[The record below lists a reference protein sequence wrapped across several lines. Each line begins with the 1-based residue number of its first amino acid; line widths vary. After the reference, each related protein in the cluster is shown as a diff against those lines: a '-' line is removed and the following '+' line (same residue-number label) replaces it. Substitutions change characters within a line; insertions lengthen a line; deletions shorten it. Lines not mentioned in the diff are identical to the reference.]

1 MEVYKAGRG
10 PDSGKR
16 RRGGLLRTV
25 LLVLLLLLIAI
36 LAYLLL
42 PFGGQRVALL
52 GSDASAGGVSR
63 SDTIVVAK
71 AGGGMVAVPR
81 DTLVD
86 IPGVGE
92 DKINVAFATGGPGLT
107 VQILENLTGLQ
118 IDDYVVVHFDGVE
131 DIVDAMGGITL
142 EVEEPVEVG
151 IGGRPVSIPAGTQ
164 TLDGFEALAYV
175 RYRGTPTA
183 DIGRIGR
190 QQRFLQEL
198 AREAMSPAKL
208 PRLPATALAVWRNIE
223 TNMNPLQAARFA
235 TRMRLA
241 GNVEAEIYPGSPQYI
256 GGISYWVPDR
266 EAGARVVEQTIE

>member
-10 PDSGKR
+10 PGSDKR

-25 LLVLLLLLIAI
+25 LLVLLLLLIAV

-52 GSDASAGGVSR
+52 GSDASADGVSR
-63 SDTIVVAK
+63 SDTIVVAR

-81 DTLVD
+81 DTLVE

-92 DKINVAFATGGPGLT
+92 DKINVAFAAGGPELT
-107 VQILENLTGLQ
+107 VETLENLTGLP
-118 IDDYVVVHFDGVE
+118 IDNYVVVHFDGVE
-131 DIVDAMGGITL
+131 DIVNAMGGITL

-198 AREAMSPAKL
+198 ASEATSPAKL

-235 TRMRLA
+235 IQMRLA
-241 GNVEAEIYPGSPQYI
+241 GSVEAEVYPGTPQYI

-266 EAGARVVEQTIE
+266 QAGAQVVEQTIR

>member
-10 PDSGKR
+10 PGSDKR
-16 RRGGLLRTV
+16 RRGWLLRTG
-25 LLVLLLLLIAI
+25 LAILLLSLVAVI
-36 LAYLLL
+36 AYLLL

-52 GSDASAGGVSR
+52 GSDASADGVSR

-81 DTLVD
+81 DTLVE
-86 IPGVGE
+86 IPGIGE
-92 DKINVAFATGGPGLT
+92 DKINVAFAAGGPELT
-107 VQILENLTGLQ
+107 VETLENLTELP
-118 IDDYVVVHFDGVE
+118 IDNYVVVHFDGVE
-131 DIVDAMGGITL
+131 DIVNAMGGITV
-142 EVEEPVEVG
+142 EVEEPIEVG

-198 AREAMSPAKL
+198 AREATSPAKL
-208 PRLPATALAVWRNIE
+208 PRLPATALAVRRNIE

-235 TRMRLA
+235 VQMRLA
-241 GNVEAEIYPGSPQYI
+241 GGVEAEIYPGAPQYI

-266 EAGARVVEQTIE
+266 EAGAQVVDRTVR

>member
-10 PDSGKR
+10 PGSDKR
-16 RRGGLLRTV
+16 RRGWLLRTG
-25 LLVLLLLLIAI
+25 LAILLLSLVAV

-52 GSDASAGGVSR
+52 GSDASADGVSR

-71 AGGGMVAVPR
+71 AGRGMVAVPR
-81 DTLVD
+81 DTLVE

-92 DKINVAFATGGPGLT
+92 DKINVAFAAGGPELT
-107 VQILENLTGLQ
+107 VETLENLTELP
-118 IDDYVVVHFDGVE
+118 IDNYVVVHFDGVE
-131 DIVDAMGGITL
+131 DIVNAMGGITV
-142 EVEEPVEVG
+142 EVEEPIEVG

-198 AREAMSPAKL
+198 AREATSPAKL
-208 PRLPATALAVWRNIE
+208 PRLPATTLAVWRNIE
-223 TNMNPLQAARFA
+223 TNMNPLQATRFA
-235 TRMRLA
+235 IQMRLA
-241 GNVEAEIYPGSPQYI
+241 GGVEADVYPGTPQYI

-266 EAGARVVEQTIE
+266 QAGAQVVEQTIR

>member
-10 PDSGKR
+10 PGPDKR
-16 RRGGLLRTV
+16 RRGGLLRSV
-25 LLVLLLLLIAI
+25 LLVLLVLLILV
-36 LAYLLL
+36 LAYLLV

-52 GSDASAGGVSR
+52 GSDASADGVSR

-81 DTLVD
+81 DTLVE

-92 DKINVAFATGGPGLT
+92 DKINVAFAAGGPELT
-107 VQILENLTGLQ
+107 VETLENLTGLP
-118 IDDYVVVHFDGVE
+118 IDNYVVVHFDGVQ
-131 DIVDAMGGITL
+131 DIVDAMGGITV
-142 EVEEPVEVG
+142 EVEEPIEVG
-151 IGGRPVSIPAGTQ
+151 IEGRPVSIPAGTQ

-198 AREAMSPAKL
+198 AQEATSPAKL

-235 TRMRLA
+235 VQMRLA
-241 GNVEAEIYPGSPQYI
+241 GGVEAEIYPGAPQYI
-256 GGISYWVPDR
+256 DGISYWVPDR
-266 EAGARVVEQTIE
+266 EAGAQVVEQTIE

>member
-10 PDSGKR
+10 PGSDKR

-25 LLVLLLLLIAI
+25 LLVLLLLLIAV

-52 GSDASAGGVSR
+52 GSDASADGVSR
-63 SDTIVVAK
+63 SDTIVVAR

-81 DTLVD
+81 DTLVE

-92 DKINVAFATGGPGLT
+92 DKVNVAFAAGGPELT
-107 VQILENLTGLQ
+107 VETLENLTGLP
-118 IDDYVVVHFDGVE
+118 IDNYVVVHFDGVE
-131 DIVDAMGGITL
+131 DIVNAMGGITL
-142 EVEEPVEVG
+142 EVEEPIEVG

-198 AREAMSPAKL
+198 AREATSPAKL

-235 TRMRLA
+235 IQMRLA
-241 GNVEAEIYPGSPQYI
+241 GGVEAEVYPGTPQYI
-256 GGISYWVPDR
+256 SGISYWVPDR
-266 EAGARVVEQTIE
+266 QAGAQVVEQTIR